1 MPAKSGH
8 QAKKHN
14 RRSIRLKGYNYAQSG
29 LYFITLCC
37 QHRAHL
43 FGEIR
48 QDEMILNEAGHVV
61 DACWKAIP
69 EHFPHAVLHAYVV
82 MPDHMHGI
90 IELNEGVNNSF
101 PKNVGAENLP
111 PTTVTVVTVECPDWM
126 NDDSPPRMNDGVSP
140 AENIPPPPLPTNDRA
155 KGISPRQSPS
165 RTIGS
170 IIRGFKI
177 GVTKWMRQHTNVH
190 DVWQRNYY
198 EHIIRNELSYHA
210 ISEYIRNNPAKW
222 NEFRRFKPM
231 ESTGKA

>member
-1 MPAKSGH
+1 MPTPSGP
-8 QAKKHN
+8 QAKKHK
-14 RRSIRLKGYNYAQSG
+14 RRSIRLKGYDYAQSG

-48 QDEMILNEAGHVV
+48 QGEMILNDAGQIA

-69 EHFPHAVLHAYVV
+69 EHFPHAVLHEYVV
-82 MPDHMHGI
+82 MPDHVHGVIEI
-90 IELNEGVNNSF
+90 I
-101 PKNVGAENLP
+101 VGAEKF
-111 PTTVTVVTVECPDWM
+111 
-126 NDDSPPRMNDGVSP
+126 
-140 AENIPPPPLPTNDRA
+140 PPPPMNDRA
-155 KGISPRQSPS
+155 KNFSPRRSPS

-177 GVTKWMRQHTNVH
+177 GVTKWMRQHTDVH

-210 ISEYIRNNPAKW
+210 ISAYIRNNPAKW
-222 NEFRRFKPM
+222 NEFRRFKPT
-231 ESTGKA
+231 ESAGNA